1 LVPGS
6 AWICAAVEVL
16 TAEVLTGNET
26 LVAPAGTVTLDGMLI
41 IELLLESATET
52 PAFGAGASRMIVP
65 CAVVPPTTALW
76 LSVKAEAAERGE
88 PSMND
93 RPGDHGL

>member
-1 LVPGS
+1 VPGS
-6 AWICAAVEVL
+6 AWICAGVELL
-16 TAEVLTGNET
+16 TAKVVIGNEA
-26 LVAPAGTVTLDGMLI
+26 LVAPAGTVTLDGMLMT
-41 IELLLESATET
+41 ELLLESATET
-52 PAFGAGASRMIVP
+52 PPFGAGASRMIVP
-65 CAVVPPTTALW
+65 CAVVPPATELW